1 MAALAKPFSY
11 TLSDYNAKEDKI
23 APILM
28 ILTITH
34 LGDKAKIFTAEG
46 IFNDKKTA
54 VKITGNSKANS
65 MLGGTFKKKGSLT
78 LTVQGGGKITA
89 LIKTVNKKSM
99 FTAASLSR
107 LFFAYDR
114 LIKFW

>member
-65 MLGGTFKKKGSLT
+65 MLSGTFKKKRLPH
-78 LTVQGGGKITA
+78 A
-89 LIKTVNKKSM
+89 HC
-99 FTAASLSR
+99 SR
-107 LFFAYDR
+107 RRQNYSVD
-114 LIKFW
+114 KNS